1 MELFAAAGWR
11 TMQTDAIARGFLARD
26 ASVHAALRQR
36 WGDAVINAVGVV
48 DRQAIAARVF
58 TDSEELEWL
67 ESLLHPM
74 VRSAWQQS
82 LAAEPDANWLVEI
95 PLLFEKRLESAFDLT
110 VCVICP
116 SDVVEI
122 RMVSRG
128 YSKAQVEQRRLRQM
142 PLEQKAKLADRVITN
157 AGSLEFLK
165 RQTYLLIKDSVN

>member
-11 TMQTDAIARGFLARD
+11 TMQTDAIARGFLERD

-36 WGDAVINAVGVV
+36 WGDVVINAVGVV

-74 VRSAWQQS
+74 VRSAWQQA

-116 SDVVEI
+116 SDVVET
-122 RMVSRG
+122 RMLSRG
-128 YSKAQVEQRRLRQM
+128 YSKAQVEQRQLRQM

-165 RQTYLLIKDSVN
+165 RQTYLLIEDSVN